1 MTAAAKTTIAM
12 AAAIRPHGRCW
23 VTTFAG
29 GRVRPLPPGA
39 LPRCAV
45 ARFEPV
51 PPRDG
56 PLDARPLSGLGSLAT
71 AAPRIAGVPGARVR
85 TAGPRR
91 STRPVGA
98 SLGPEAVQV
107 RRSARA
113 VGPAEAEVTQGV
125 PTGQGGGRAPSVRW
139 IGDTRAAQRRRPVRS
154 RG

>member
-51 PPRDG
+51 PPRDE
-56 PLDARPLSGLGSLAT
+56 PLEARPFSGLGSLAT
-71 AAPRIAGVPGARVR
+71 AAPRCAADAARAADRAGHLAGGPECGGGTGVPPPLDQPLAPGWGGRDGWGR
-85 TAGPRR
+85 PRR
-91 STRPVGA
+91 
-98 SLGPEAVQV
+98 
-107 RRSARA
+107 RR
-113 VGPAEAEVTQGV
+113 
-125 PTGQGGGRAPSVRW
+125 
-139 IGDTRAAQRRRPVRS
+139 
-154 RG
+154 